1 MRKSRMTVII
11 TTALILIALGGI
23 ALRLAVPYLS
33 KDTVAVGITLKDGES
48 VLGDC
53 PDTPNCQGSE
63 SSRSNQSVERFE
75 LTKAA
80 DSAITTLA
88 EIVLSQPRTEILKQD
103 SRYLHGT
110 FSSRVMGFTDDVEFL
125 LSDDEKSV
133 QVRSASRL
141 GKSDLGANLNRIV
154 QLRSLAEGRI

>member
-1 MRKSRMTVII
+1 MRKSRMTLIISIVFLVIV
-11 TTALILIALGGI
+11 LGGV
-23 ALRLAVPYLS
+23 ALRLSVPYIS
-33 KDTVAVGITLKDGES
+33 EDSVAAGISLKGDES

-63 SSRSNQSVERFE
+63 SSRSNQSVDRFE
-75 LTKAA
+75 LSKVA

-88 EIVLSQPRTEILKQD
+88 EIVSSQSNTEIVEQD
-103 SRYLHGT
+103 SRYLHAT
-110 FSSRVMGFTDDVEFL
+110 FSSRIMGFTDDVEFL

-141 GKSDLGANLNRIV
+141 GKSDLGANLKRIEH
-154 QLRSLAEGRI
+154 LRSLAERHI